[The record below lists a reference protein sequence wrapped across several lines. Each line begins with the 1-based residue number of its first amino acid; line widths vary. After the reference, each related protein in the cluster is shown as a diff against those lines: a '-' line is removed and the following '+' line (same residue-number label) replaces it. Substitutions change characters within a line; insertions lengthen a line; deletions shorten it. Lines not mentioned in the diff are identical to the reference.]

1 MRATEMFIKNR
12 KSERSSMMSSKQEI
26 ENILQK
32 AQQAFVAIETLG
44 ISKRVAF
51 MRAVANEIEALGPE
65 LITTAQE
72 ESHLPEGRL
81 VGEKGRTI
89 FQWRSYADAVE
100 RGESLDASIDTANSD
115 RTPPKP
121 DIRKTTV
128 GLGPVTVFGAS
139 NFPFAFSTAGG
150 DTASAIGAGCPVIVK
165 AHPGHPKT
173 SRIMADAITRAVQ
186 KSDFPEGTFSHVYC
200 DTYEEAQL
208 LVSHPIIK
216 AVGFTGSTKGGMALV
231 EVANKRPEPIPVY
244 AEMGSINPVFLLPE
258 KMKAAASE
266 LAKQYVG
273 SLTLGVGQF
282 CTNPG
287 IAIGVQSADLDLF
300 IETFQEEISKVTP
313 APMLNEGI
321 AKGYAANREKL
332 VAQSGVDVVAVATAE
347 ASEGCG
353 AATVATALGV
363 DFLINDA
370 LQEEVFGPFALIIK
384 CKDADEMLAVTEK
397 LHGQLTATL
406 LATGQDLAE
415 NPELIALIQNKCG
428 RIIFN
433 NFPTGVEVCKSMHH
447 GGPFPSSS
455 NAQYTSVGPD
465 SIKRFVRPLSFQ
477 NWPDE
482 FLPEELKNS
491 NPLGIWRTVNN
502 ELTKTAVS

>member
-1 MRATEMFIKNR
+1 MNF
-12 KSERSSMMSSKQEI
+12 SKEEI
-26 ENILQK
+26 ENILQQ
-32 AQQAFVAIETLG
+32 AQQAFVVINKTS
-44 ISKRVAF
+44 IQKRVAL
-51 MRAVANEIEALGPE
+51 MRSVADEIDVLGPE
-65 LITTAQE
+65 LIATAQE

-89 FQWRSYADAVE
+89 FQWRSYADALE
-100 RGESLDASIDTANSD
+100 RGDSLDASIDTANAE

-121 DIRKTTV
+121 DIRKTNV

-150 DTASAIGAGCPVIVK
+150 DTASAIAAGCPVIVK

-173 SRIMADAITRAVQ
+173 SQIMADAITRAVR
-186 KSDFPEGTFSHVYC
+186 KSGFPEGTFSHVFC
-200 DTYEEAQL
+200 ETNEEAQL

-216 AVGFTGSTKGGMALV
+216 AVGFTGSYRGGIALV
-231 EVANKRPEPIPVY
+231 EVANKRAEPIPVF
-244 AEMGSINPVFLLPE
+244 AEMGSVNPVFLLPE
-258 KMKAAASE
+258 KLKTSAQE
-266 LAKQYVG
+266 LARQYAG

-287 IAIGVQSADLDLF
+287 LVIGTDGADLDQF
-300 IETFQEEISKVTP
+300 IETLNEEILKITP
-313 APMLNEGI
+313 APMLHAGI
-321 AKGYAANREKL
+321 AKAYLGNREKL
-332 VAQSGVDVVAVATAE
+332 VSQSGVDVLSVAAIEAE
-347 ASEGCG
+347 EGQG
-353 AATVATALGV
+353 EATVAAVSGI
-363 DFLINDA
+363 DFLINNA
-370 LQEEVFGPFALIIK
+370 LQEEVFGPFALIVK
-384 CKDADEMLAVTEK
+384 CKDAEEVISVAAK

-406 LATGQDLAE
+406 LATSDDIGANQELVAIIQD
-415 NPELIALIQNKCG
+415 KCG

-455 NAQYTSVGPD
+455 NSQFTSVGAD

-482 FLPEELKNS
+482 FLPEELKNG
-491 NPLGIWRTVNN
+491 NPLNIWRTVDN
-502 ELTKTAVS
+502 EKTK

>member
-1 MRATEMFIKNR
+1 MNI
-12 KSERSSMMSSKQEI
+12 SKEGI

-32 AQQAFVAIETLG
+32 AQEAFVAIGKFGLK
-44 ISKRVAF
+44 KRVTF
-51 MRAVANEIEALGPE
+51 MRNVAAEIEALGPE
-65 LITTAQE
+65 LITTAQQ

-100 RGESLDASIDTANSD
+100 RGDSLDASIDTANTE

-121 DIRKTTV
+121 DIRKTNV

-150 DTASAIGAGCPVIVK
+150 DTASAIAAGCPVIVK

-173 SRIMADAITRAVQ
+173 SQIMADAISRAVE
-186 KSDFPEGTFSHVYC
+186 KSGFPEGTFSHVYC
-200 DTYEEAQL
+200 ETNEEAQL
-208 LVSHPIIK
+208 LVSDPIIK
-216 AVGFTGSTKGGMALV
+216 AVGFTGSYRGGMALV
-231 EVANKRPEPIPVY
+231 EVANKRKEPIPVY
-244 AEMGSINPVFLLPE
+244 AEMGSINPVFLLPG
-258 KMKAAASE
+258 KLKTSAGE
-266 LAKQYVG
+266 LAKQYAG

-287 IAIGVQSADLDLF
+287 LLIGTDGEDLDGF
-300 IETFQEEISKVTP
+300 IEVLNEEIKKAAP
-313 APMLNEGI
+313 AYMLHTGI
-321 AKGYAANREKL
+321 AKAYTENRQKL
-332 VAQSGVDVVAVATAE
+332 VSQSGVDILAVATVEAE
-347 ASEGCG
+347 EGQG
-353 AATVATALGV
+353 AATVASVSGI
-363 DFLINDA
+363 DFLINNA
-370 LQEEVFGPFALIIK
+370 LQEEVFGPFALIVK
-384 CKDADEMLAVTEK
+384 CKNADEVIAVASK

-406 LATGQDLAE
+406 LATNEDLAE
-415 NPELIALIQNKCG
+415 SEELVSVIQNICG

-455 NAQYTSVGPD
+455 NSQYTSVGAD
-465 SIKRFVRPLSFQ
+465 SIRRFVRPLSFQ

-482 FLPEELKNS
+482 FLPDELKND
-491 NPLGIWRTVNN
+491 NPLNIWRTVDN
-502 ELTKTAVS
+502 ELTK